1 MLFNNDYSYLS
12 SWSNMQIYL
21 KQKPTKIGELQNVQ
35 FLLLLLLLFIFQ
47 PFIVIN
53 LYIFVICDL

>member
-1 MLFNNDYSYLS
+1 MVKHANF
-12 SWSNMQIYL
+12 L

-35 FLLLLLLLFIFQ
+35 FLLLLLFIFQ

-53 LYIFVICDL
+53 FYIFFCDIKSAIFFRGC

>member
-1 MLFNNDYSYLS
+1 MLFNNDHSYLS

>member
-1 MLFNNDYSYLS
+1 
-12 SWSNMQIYL
+12 MQIYL

-35 FLLLLLLLFIFQ
+35 FLLLLLFIFQ

-53 LYIFVICDL
+53 FYIFFICDL

>member
-1 MLFNNDYSYLS
+1 MLCNNDHSYLS

-35 FLLLLLLLFIFQ
+35 FLLLLLFIFQ
-47 PFIVIN
+47 PIIVIN
-53 LYIFVICDL
+53 FYIFFICDL

>member
-1 MLFNNDYSYLS
+1 
-12 SWSNMQIYL
+12 MQIYL